1 MLKKYLPYGIILIL
15 IPLILVSGTFLFSE
29 KSYSVVSVMLA
40 ILACI
45 PFFISFESKKN
56 ATRKLV
62 LIAVMI
68 ALSVAGRFIFA
79 PIPFFKPIT
88 AMVIISAVYLGKD
101 AGFLVGAMTA
111 VISNIYFG
119 QGPWTPFQMF
129 GWGITGFFAGVLS
142 NQILRSKLIM
152 IIYAI
157 ISGFTYSFILDFW
170 TTVWT
175 DGTFNISRF
184 IAITAT
190 SLPVTLVYAVSNII
204 FLLLLFKPIGKKIKR
219 VKVKYGL

>member
-45 PFFISFESKKN
+45 PFFISFESNKN

-68 ALSVAGRFIFA
+68 GLSVAGRFIFA

-142 NQILRSKLIM
+142 NQILKSKILM

-157 ISGFTYSFILDFW
+157 ISGLTYSFILDFW
-170 TTVWT
+170 TTVWA

-184 IAITAT
+184 IAITAA

-204 FLLLLFKPIGKKIKR
+204 FLLLLFKPIGKKIIR

>member
-157 ISGFTYSFILDFW
+157 ISGLTYSFILDFW

-204 FLLLLFKPIGKKIKR
+204 FLLLLFKPIGKKIIR

>member
-68 ALSVAGRFIFA
+68 GLSVAGRFIFA

-111 VISNIYFG
+111 VVSNIYFG

-142 NQILRSKLIM
+142 NQILRSKILM

-157 ISGFTYSFILDFW
+157 ISGLTYSFILDFW

-204 FLLLLFKPIGKKIKR
+204 FLLLLFKPIGKKIIR

>member
-1 MLKKYLPYGIILIL
+1 MLKKYIPYGIILIL

-68 ALSVAGRFIFA
+68 GLSVAGRFIFA

-157 ISGFTYSFILDFW
+157 TSGLTYSFILDFW

-204 FLLLLFKPIGKKIKR
+204 FLLLLFKPIGKKIIR

>member
-29 KSYSVVSVMLA
+29 KSYSIVSVMLA

-88 AMVIISAVYLGKD
+88 AMVIIAAVYLGKD

-142 NQILRSKLIM
+142 DQIIKSKPIM

-157 ISGFTYSFILDFW
+157 MSGFAYSFILDFW
-170 TTVWT
+170 TTVWA
-175 DGTFNISRF
+175 DGAFNISRF

-204 FLLLLFKPIGKKIKR
+204 FLLLLFKPIGKKIMR

>member
-142 NQILRSKLIM
+142 NQILRSKIIM

-204 FLLLLFKPIGKKIKR
+204 FLLLLFKPIGKKIIR

>member
-68 ALSVAGRFIFA
+68 ALSVAGRFIFCTY
-79 PIPFFKPIT
+79 P
-88 AMVIISAVYLGKD
+88 L
-101 AGFLVGAMTA
+101 
-111 VISNIYFG
+111 
-119 QGPWTPFQMF
+119 FQAHY
-129 GWGITGFFAGVLS
+129 GNGHNLCC
-142 NQILRSKLIM
+142 
-152 IIYAI
+152 
-157 ISGFTYSFILDFW
+157 
-170 TTVWT
+170 
-175 DGTFNISRF
+175 
-184 IAITAT
+184 
-190 SLPVTLVYAVSNII
+190 
-204 FLLLLFKPIGKKIKR
+204 LFR
-219 VKVKYGL
+219 